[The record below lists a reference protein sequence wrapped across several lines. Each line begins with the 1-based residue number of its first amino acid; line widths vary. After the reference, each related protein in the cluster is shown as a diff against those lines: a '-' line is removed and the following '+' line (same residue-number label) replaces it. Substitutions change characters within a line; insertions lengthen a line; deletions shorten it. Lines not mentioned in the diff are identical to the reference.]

1 MTEVPQQNLVVKMK
15 NEIGQMAQDFQR
27 MLPPAVPT
35 DKFVRTI
42 QTAITMNPEIAQAD
56 RNSVINACMKAASD
70 GLILDGREAFM
81 RIGNAKQK
89 DGSYKKIATYIPMTA
104 GIIKRVRNSGDI
116 SVLNAFV
123 VYENDKFTVRYGL
136 EMTLEHEPNFI
147 NPGKALGAYAVCKFK
162 DGEVDFEYMPASAI
176 LQIGN
181 ASSNAH
187 QYDPLKGASYGE
199 WWRKTALRRLS
210 KRLPMSSE
218 LANVIERID
227 EDFEPH
233 ETFDNETGE
242 IIPAAEPVKP
252 TRKKAGAGAAI
263 MEQAKAVEPV
273 AEAIPAGL
281 RNVAPAQTEAEYTE
295 MPHGQDYEQEEEII

>member
-1 MTEVPQQNLVVKMK
+1 MSQAPQQNLVVKMK
-15 NEIGQMAQDFQR
+15 EDIGKMAQDFQR
-27 MLPPAVPT
+27 MLPPAIPT

-42 QTAITMNPEIAQAD
+42 QTAITMNPKIAQAD
-56 RNSVINACMKAASD
+56 KNSVINACMKAASD

-81 RIGNAKQK
+81 RIGKAKQP
-89 DGSYKKIATYIPMTA
+89 DGSYKEVASYIPMVA

-123 VYENDKFTVRYGL
+123 VYENDKFKVRYGL

-162 DGEVDFEYMPASAI
+162 DGEVDFEYMPAAAI

-181 ASSNAH
+181 ASSNAF
-187 QYDPLKGASYGE
+187 QYDPAKGTSYGE

-233 ETFDNETGE
+233 DVYDQETGE
-242 IIPAAEPVKP
+242 VTTASEPPKP

-263 MEQAKAVEPV
+263 MEQAKVAEPV
-273 AEAIPAGL
+273 AEPIPAVL
-281 RNVAPAQTEAEYTE
+281 RNMPNPPQQTDAVYTE
-295 MPHGQDYEQEEEII
+295 VPDEQEDDII